1 MELDDLK
8 SDWNTIE
15 PISKSDES
23 LLLMLK
29 ENKHP
34 VLKSIRIQI
43 RIEVTAWSLFLIGYY
58 SMFDGVEKPLWVN
71 LTLILAV
78 AMPIFHSLYGYYY
91 NKYLT
96 DDSNIKDALDQL
108 YNRLKK
114 FALFSIISRL
124 GFIYGLLLFFT
135 YAIHFTTTKYILLG
149 FIAVVVSVQLFVLYC
164 VWAKR
169 LSILKNLI
177 KSFSTYK

>member
-23 LLLMLK
+23 LLLMLQ

-34 VLKSIRIQI
+34 ILKSMRTQI
-43 RIEVTAWSLFLIGYY
+43 RIEVTAWFLFLVCYY
-58 SMFDGVEKPLWVN
+58 SMFDGAAKPLWVN
-71 LTLILAV
+71 LLLILAV
-78 AMPIFHSLYGYYY
+78 AMPIFHSLYGYCY

-96 DDSNIKDALDQL
+96 DGSNIKDALDQL

-114 FALFSIISRL
+114 YALFSIVTRV
-124 GFIYGLLLFFT
+124 GFIFGLLLFFT
-135 YAIHFTTTKYILLG
+135 YSIPFTAAKYFLLG
-149 FIAVVVSVQLFVLYC
+149 CIVAVSFIQLIVLYQ

-169 LSILKNLI
+169 LSALQSTI
-177 KSFSTYK
+177 KLFSAS